1 MLGDSI
7 EKIALVKAGI
17 MKPGCPVL
25 VGPGCPID
33 VLKVRHITPTL
44 NLFSPLLFLMSA
56 LLWGLVCVC
65 VFAGIENG
73 NNFVESR
80 SLIPSL

>member
-44 NLFSPLLFLMSA
+44 NLFSPLLFL
-56 LLWGLVCVC
+56 LWGLVCVC
-65 VFAGIENG
+65 GFAGIENG
-73 NNFVESR
+73 NNVVESR